1 MFGFFSN
8 KKIELFSPAEGK
20 IMDITAV
27 EDAVFS
33 AKMLGD
39 GFAVEPTADVL
50 LAPCD
55 GKICMIAETGH
66 AIALE
71 KDGVEILLHV
81 GIDTVDLK
89 GQGFEVLV
97 HEGDMVNRGT
107 ALLHFD
113 RKFICEQGKK
123 ATTMLVLTNGEEKL
137 KKIEKNLTS
146 GEHPVLQ
153 AGIR

>member
-8 KKIELFSPAEGK
+8 KKIEIFSPAEGK
-20 IMDITAV
+20 IIDITAV

-39 GFAVEPTADVL
+39 GFAVEPTADFLV
-50 LAPCD
+50 APCD
-55 GKICMIAETGH
+55 GQVCMIAETGH

-97 HEGDMVNRGT
+97 REGERVARGMK
-107 ALLHFD
+107 LLRFD

-153 AGIR
+153 AGIK